1 MAFGAN
7 VNRSSAGGV
16 GAAVYIVYIILHLGA
31 AVLSLFC
38 VVDPRTVVRN
48 DGTHIAIF
56 KSPSVMEELK
66 GMKEG
71 FTNPRIFYFIP
82 AAITM
87 DFWQVWSLSRAEI
100 LMLINRLSREDGI
113 RRRLHFELEASTLL
127 VWPA

>member
-1 MAFGAN
+1 MIAQCELIAKPQGSFVAFGAN
-7 VNRSSAGGV
+7 VNRSKAGGV
-16 GAAVYIVYIILHLGA
+16 GAAVYIVYIVLHLAA
-31 AVLSLFC
+31 AVLSLVC

-56 KSPSVMEELK
+56 KSPSVLEELK

-87 DFWQVWSLSRAEI
+87 DFWQV
-100 LMLINRLSREDGI
+100 SREQD
-113 RRRLHFELEASTLL
+113 
-127 VWPA
+127 